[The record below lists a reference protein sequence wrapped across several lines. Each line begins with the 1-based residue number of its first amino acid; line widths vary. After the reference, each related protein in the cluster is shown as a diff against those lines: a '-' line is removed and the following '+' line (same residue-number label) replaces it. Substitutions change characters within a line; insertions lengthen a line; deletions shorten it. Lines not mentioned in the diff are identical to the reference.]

1 MEYWF
6 LKVCFLSLAGS
17 GAMLAV
23 WAVCR
28 LGSHSLSCRWRYYI
42 WLLPLVL
49 LLLPITPFLRAP
61 SVSAVSPAVME
72 MRAVSTEETAA
83 QPRTSQTL
91 ENQADAA
98 RILQPVFSVSEAE
111 SDPAPVVPVQKAAA
125 LSVPARNLLGW
136 VWLAGVLFLLV
147 WNGVQAVRLQR
158 LLQRISEAAK
168 PWEEKLLEERKTVMG
183 VRRPVALRR
192 YAGRGTPFLYGL
204 LRPAVYLPETAL
216 TPFELAQVLTHELI
230 HCRRRDLLVKKLA
243 WLARTV
249 HWFNPLAWLLERE
262 IDHRCELACDEAVT
276 AGLNWEER
284 RAYGLTLIKLMR
296 GRNRLFPA
304 SACLA
309 ERGVKERL
317 EVLMKPFKKKKGCR
331 VLAMMMAVILCLG
344 STALAAEINGMNP
357 SGSYQADQM
366 TDLYYVD
373 WLCSDLSGDR
383 GSKEN
388 YGPGSGYSR
397 YAAGTATLIDTPLQ
411 KSFSAEFTANCL
423 WSYGRNATAADAW
436 PSSTFRVEMTQLDRV
451 IESRDEWVGRFTVL
465 QDGVPIFTDEPGK
478 LTHVPSL
485 DGTQL
490 TALTVGPDGIHYF
503 YARFN
508 FGLSGTEPMDGE
520 AAAQAEMRALE
531 EHPDT
536 AEIRTR
542 QSAGAQ
548 IDGYTSVPFFVNNFY
563 VNDTLG
569 QVTCSIL
576 LDAQEVGYTGRYDLA
591 EHATIKL
598 ELRPQDMTFYDGDR
612 AAGLFFLGLPNGQDR
627 EFAGTLSGLN
637 GAAGDVITLRA
648 DDGSLAVDFMI
659 ERGRKETVET
669 APASDQDF
677 HGLSE
682 EEIAYY
688 SFSDTCEI
696 RESTRYIGTNELPFT
711 ITTEGNNVTVR
722 YTGGA
727 KYRTGA
733 QLTSGGFGDWYGL
746 KCNTENQ
753 LLTTAGASFQL
764 PKDAA
769 YLELE
774 LYQVSTLDGADFIRY
789 NLTLYCEDDGA
800 LVTQCQRYHLFNSGY
815 TGAQAEAMLNYHNR
829 LVPEFMQ
836 G

>member
-6 LKVCFLSLAGS
+6 TTVCFLSLAGS

-28 LGSHSLSCRWRYYI
+28 LGNGRLSCRWRYYI
-42 WLLPLVL
+42 WLLPLIL
-49 LLLPITPFLRAP
+49 LLLPITPFRAS
-61 SVSAVSPAVME
+61 SVSAASPVPAQVQAE
-72 MRAVSTEETAA
+72 TGGEIIGRDPVQLPAMREEDTETVFVLPSDKEE
-83 QPRTSQTL
+83 RTP
-91 ENQADAA
+91 E
-98 RILQPVFSVSEAE
+98 P
-111 SDPAPVVPVQKAAA
+111 DPAAPIQASSAPDVPLPEL
-125 LSVPARNLLGW
+125 LSW
-136 VWLAGVLFLLV
+136 IWLAGVLCLSV
-147 WNGVQAVRLQR
+147 WNGVRAVRLRR
-158 LLQRISEAAK
+158 LLGRVSGPAE
-168 PWEEKLLEERKTVMG
+168 PWEEELLEKQAAAAG
-183 VRRPVALRR
+183 VRRPITLRR
-192 YAGRGTPFLYGL
+192 YAGTGTPFLYGL

-243 WLARTV
+243 WLARTA
-249 HWFNPLAWLLERE
+249 HWFNPLTWLLERQV
-262 IDHRCELACDEAVT
+262 DHRCELACDEAVT
-276 AGLNWEER
+276 AGLDWEER

-296 GRNRLFPA
+296 GRDRLLPA

-317 EVLMKPFKKKKGCR
+317 EVLMKPLKEKKGRR
-331 VLAMMMAVILCLG
+331 VSAMLMAVILCLG

-357 SGSYQADQM
+357 SGSYQADQV

-397 YAAGTATLIDTPLQ
+397 YAAGTATLMDTPLQ
-411 KSFSAEFTANCL
+411 KSFSAQFTADRL
-423 WSYGRNATAADAW
+423 WSFDRNATAADCL
-436 PSSTFRVEMTQLDRV
+436 PESTFRVEMTQLDRV
-451 IESRDEWVGRFTVL
+451 IKSRGEWVGRFTVL

-520 AAAQAEMRALE
+520 AAAQAETRALE

-536 AEIRTR
+536 VEIRTR
-542 QSAGAQ
+542 QSAEAQ
-548 IDGYTSVPFFVNNFY
+548 IDGYTGVPFYVNNFY

-569 QVTCSIL
+569 QMTCSIM
-576 LDAQEVGYTGRYDLA
+576 LDAQEVGYSGRYDMA

-598 ELRPQDMTFYDGDR
+598 ELRPQDVTFYDADR

-627 EFAGTLSGLN
+627 EFTGTLSGLN
-637 GAAGDVITLRA
+637 GAVGDVISLRA
-648 DDGSLAVDFMI
+648 DDGSLAVAFTI

-669 APASDQDF
+669 APASDQDL

-688 SFSDTCEI
+688 RFSDTCEI
-696 RESTRYIGTNELPFT
+696 CESTRYIGTNELPFA
-711 ITTEGNNVTVR
+711 ITAEGNNVTVC
-722 YTGGA
+722 YTGDT
-727 KYRTGA
+727 KYRTGV
-733 QLTSGGFGDWYGL
+733 QLRSSSFGDWYGL
-746 KCNTENQ
+746 NVSVESR
-753 LLTTAGASFQL
+753 LLGSAGASIQL
-764 PKDAA
+764 PKDAVC
-769 YLELE
+769 LELV
-774 LYQVSTLDGADFIRY
+774 LYQASSADGADFIRY
-789 NLTLYCEDDGA
+789 NLTLYRGRDGVLA
-800 LVTQCQRYHLFNSGY
+800 TQCQRYRLFNSGY
-815 TGAQAEAMLNYHNR
+815 TGAQAEAMLNYHNQ

-836 G
+836 

>member
-49 LLLPITPFLRAP
+49 LLLPITPVQAS
-61 SVSAVSPAVME
+61 SVSAVPPAAME
-72 MRAVSTEETAA
+72 ASAVPAEEMAA
-83 QPRTSQTL
+83 QPQTSQIP
-91 ENQADAA
+91 ENQADMTG
-98 RILQPVFSVSEAE
+98 ILQPVFSVSEAE
-111 SDPAPVVPVQKAAA
+111 SDPAPVVPVRKAAA
-125 LSVPARNLLGW
+125 LSIPVLNLLSW
-136 VWLAGVLFLLV
+136 IWLVGVLFLLV
-147 WNGVQAVRLQR
+147 WNGVQAVRLRR

-168 PWEEKLLEERKTVMG
+168 PWEEELLEERKTVVG

-192 YAGRGTPFLYGL
+192 YAGTGTPFLYGL
-204 LRPAVYLPETAL
+204 LRPAIYLPETAL

-249 HWFNPLAWLLERE
+249 HWFNPLAWLLECE
-262 IDHRCELACDEAVT
+262 IDHRCELSCDEAVT
-276 AGLNWEER
+276 AGLNWKER

-296 GRNRLFPA
+296 ERNRSIPA

-317 EVLMKPFKKKKGCR
+317 EVLMKPLEKRNGCR
-331 VLAMMMAVILCLG
+331 VLAVILAVVLCLG
-344 STALAAEINGMNP
+344 NAALAAEVNSMNP
-357 SGSYQADQM
+357 NGTYQATQII
-366 TDLYYVD
+366 DLFYVD

-383 GSKEN
+383 SSGEN
-388 YGPGSGYSR
+388 YGPGSGCNR
-397 YAAGTATLIDTPLQ
+397 NAAGTALLVDTPLQ
-411 KSFSAEFTANCL
+411 KSFSAQFTADGL
-423 WSYGRNATAADAW
+423 WSFDRNATAADSL
-436 PSSTFRVEMTQLDRV
+436 PKSTFRVEMTQLDRV
-451 IESRDEWVGRFTVL
+451 IESRGEWVGRFTVL

-478 LTHVPSL
+478 LAHVPSL

-542 QSAGAQ
+542 QSAEAK
-548 IDGYTSVPFFVNNFY
+548 IDGYTSVPFFVNDFY
-563 VNDTLG
+563 VNDMLG
-569 QVTCSIL
+569 QITCSIM
-576 LDAQEVGYTGRYDLA
+576 LDTQEIGYSGRYTPA
-591 EHATIKL
+591 EHATIDL
-598 ELRPQDMTFYDGDR
+598 ELRPQDVTSYDGDS
-612 AAGLFFLGLPNGQDR
+612 AAGIFFLSLPNGQDR
-627 EFAGTLSGLN
+627 EFTGTLSGLK

-648 DDGSLAVDFMI
+648 DDGSLAVDFII
-659 ERGRKETVET
+659 ERGRNETVET
-669 APASDQDF
+669 ALVSDQDF

-682 EEIAYY
+682 EEIAHYI
-688 SFSDTCEI
+688 FSDTCEI
-696 RESTRYIGTNELPFT
+696 RESTKCIGTNELPFT
-711 ITTEGNNVTVR
+711 IITEKNNVTVC
-722 YTGGA
+722 YTGDA

-733 QLTSGGFGDWYGL
+733 QLRSSSFGDWYGL
-746 KCNTENQ
+746 NVSEESR
-753 LLTTAGASFQL
+753 LLETAGASFQL
-764 PKDAA
+764 PENAA
-769 YLELE
+769 YLELV
-774 LYQVSTLDGADFIRY
+774 LYQVSISDGADFIRY
-789 NLTLYCEDDGA
+789 NLTLYRGYDGT
-800 LVTQCQRYHLFNSGY
+800 LVTQCQRYHLFNSSY
-815 TGAQAEAMLNYHNR
+815 TGAQAEAMLNYNNQ
-829 LVPEFMQ
+829 LVQEFMQ
-836 G
+836 